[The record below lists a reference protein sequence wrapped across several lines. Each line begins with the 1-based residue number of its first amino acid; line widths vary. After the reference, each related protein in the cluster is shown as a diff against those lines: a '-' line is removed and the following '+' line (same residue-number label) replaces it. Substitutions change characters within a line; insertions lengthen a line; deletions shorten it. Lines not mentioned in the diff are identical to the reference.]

1 MLRFNKDKIKVDIDL
16 NSITKSSVPLLIE
29 DEIWIRLFSDIKDKD
44 IKSAK
49 KELKSLVD
57 ESRKIRQELPKKKT
71 QKKELI
77 KKILTLSEKIN
88 NNEFIEGIDLLETYK
103 DQLNQLNDDIDEIT
117 FKSETIPSKVRATN
131 LKLLEETI

>member
-71 QKKELI
+71 QKK
-77 KKILTLSEKIN
+77 
-88 NNEFIEGIDLLETYK
+88 
-103 DQLNQLNDDIDEIT
+103 
-117 FKSETIPSKVRATN
+117 
-131 LKLLEETI
+131 